1 MYWAVYP
8 MCRRFW
14 TGYKLLTSLIYE
26 TMKNNF
32 QPLKS
37 LYTETEA
44 ADFLGISLT
53 RLHMILDQNLFNDG
67 SERPANVTFQAS
79 DLVLLRFW
87 NRTMP
92 NPKVVRMPK
101 RYR

>member
-1 MYWAVYP
+1 M
-8 MCRRFW
+8 
-14 TGYKLLTSLIYE
+14 
-26 TMKNNF
+26 NNSH
-32 QPLKS
+32 QPAKS
-37 LYTETEA
+37 IYTEAEA

-67 SERPANVTFQAS
+67 GERPPEVMFQAT

-87 NRTMP
+87 NRTMA

>member
-1 MYWAVYP
+1 
-8 MCRRFW
+8 
-14 TGYKLLTSLIYE
+14 
-26 TMKNNF
+26 MKNNY

-67 SERPANVTFQAS
+67 TERPANVTFQS
-79 DLVLLRFW
+79 TDLVLLRFW
-87 NRTMP
+87 SRTMP

-101 RYR
+101 RFRSLLPVSEMAIISWPAANY